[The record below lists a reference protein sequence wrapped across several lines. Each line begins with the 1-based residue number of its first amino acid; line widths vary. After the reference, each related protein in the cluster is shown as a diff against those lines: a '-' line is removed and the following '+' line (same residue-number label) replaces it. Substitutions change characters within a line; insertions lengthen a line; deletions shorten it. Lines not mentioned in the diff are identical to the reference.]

1 MCGIAGFIDGTIND
15 TDKKQSIAHA
25 MGEAM
30 YRRGPDGGEIWLSP
44 DHGVAFAHRR
54 LSIIDLSSA
63 GQQPM
68 ASSCGRY
75 VLIYNGEIYNA
86 AQIRAKILSQY
97 DIKFK
102 GHSDTEVLLEAIAN
116 WGIKDTLHHLI
127 GMFVFAVWDKKLKR
141 LTLCRDRV
149 GIKPLYWSYNKGV
162 FIFGSILKSL
172 KKHPKCPTQID
183 QNAIASFL
191 RFNYIPAPQSIYQDV
206 QKLPPGHILTFDAD
220 GDKTPKLTT
229 YWSLDQAVRQGKNTP
244 FSGTENEA
252 VITLEELLEDAV
264 AKRMIS
270 DVPFGAFL
278 SGGIDSSTVAALMQK
293 QSFSPVKTFSIGF
306 EDQAYNEAQHAAH
319 VAKHL
324 GTEHTELYVTPA
336 EARAVIP
343 NLADIYDEPFADSS
357 QIPTYLVSKL
367 TRNHVTVA
375 LSGDGGDEL
384 FGGYRRYITAHRYGN
399 KISHL
404 PKFVGNLSSG
414 IIQSLS
420 PQTWDQIFKIIPDNK
435 RPSHPGDTLYK
446 LASVLGETSDGYY
459 RKLVSNWQNPNSIL
473 NHGQEYQGIL
483 WDQTIEQSLPNR
495 VERMQ
500 YLDTLTYLPD
510 DILTKV
516 DRASMAASLEARVP
530 LLDHRVVEF
539 SWSLPIHMKI
549 RNGQGKWILRKVLD
563 KYVPSGLINRP
574 KMGFGIPID
583 NWLRGPLKSWSND
596 LLSEQ
601 YLQKQGL
608 LNSSLVQEKL
618 QQHQAGTH
626 NWQHQLW
633 AILMLQS
640 WLESN

>member
-15 TDKKQSIAHA
+15 TNKKQSIAHA

-30 YRRGPDGGEIWLSP
+30 YRRGPDGGEVWIGP
-44 DHGVAFAHRR
+44 DNGVAFAHRR

-68 ASSCGRY
+68 ISSCGRY
-75 VLIYNGEIYNA
+75 VLVYNGEIYNA
-86 AQIRAKILSQY
+86 AQIRAKIISQY
-97 DIKFK
+97 GINFK
-102 GHSDTEVLLEAIAN
+102 GYSDTEVLLEAIAN
-116 WGIKDTLHHLI
+116 WGIKDTLDHLI

-149 GIKPLYWSYNKGV
+149 GIKPLYWSYNKGA
-162 FIFGSILKSL
+162 FIFGSILKAL

-183 QNAIASFL
+183 QNSIASFL
-191 RFNYIPAPQSIYQDV
+191 RFNYIPAPHSIYQNV
-206 QKLPPGHILTFDAD
+206 QKLLPGHILTFDVD
-220 GDKTPKLTT
+220 GDKTPKLST
-229 YWSLDQAVRQGKNTP
+229 YWSLDQAVRQGQNVA

-252 VITLEELLEDAV
+252 ITTLEELLEDAV

-293 QSFSPVKTFSIGF
+293 QSSSPIKTFSIGF
-306 EDQAYNEAQHAAH
+306 EDQAYNEAQHAAQI
-319 VAKHL
+319 AKHL

-336 EARAVIP
+336 EARATIP

-367 TRNHVTVA
+367 TRDHVTVA

-384 FGGYRRYITAHRYGN
+384 FGGYRRHITAHKYGN
-399 KISHL
+399 NIRKL
-404 PKFVGNLSSG
+404 PRFIGALSSG

-420 PQTWDQIFKIIPDNK
+420 PQAWDKIFKIVPDHK
-435 RPSHPGDTLYK
+435 RPSHSGDTLYK

-459 RKLVSNWQNPNSIL
+459 RKLVSNWQNPDSIL
-473 NHGQEYQGIL
+473 RSGHEYHGIL
-483 WDQTIEQSLPNR
+483 WDQTIEQFIPNN

-539 SWSLPIHMKI
+539 SWSLPMHMKI
-549 RNGQGKWILRKVLD
+549 RDGQGKWVLRKVLD
-563 KYVPSGLINRP
+563 KYVPAKLIDRP

-583 NWLRGPLKSWSND
+583 HWLRGPLKEWAQD
-596 LLSEQ
+596 LLSQER
-601 YLQKQGL
+601 LDRSGL
-608 LNSSLVQEKL
+608 IDGKEIQEKL
-618 QQHQAGTH
+618 QQHQAGSR
-626 NWQHQLW
+626 NWQYKLW
-633 AILMLQS
+633 AVLMLQS
-640 WLESN
+640 WLEHN